1 MQLQSAQEA
10 VLPAYL
16 ASFDRLSGDRRTRVT
31 LGETV
36 KGIIG
41 AGSLVCQQ
49 IAASSAVLSAA
60 KESGQRVSRLA
71 RGESTKRS
79 QISAETLTAVLRE
92 RGIKQLSE
100 TDVDELWLIAD
111 GSELRKPYARE
122 MPYLMQVLDLKK
134 NKVPGYRTMNVIGV
148 VPSRRWILYHR
159 LFSSKEED
167 FLSESLEAEWAL
179 QTVSQALQE
188 VKERMSITWILDTGF
203 DNVAVWR
210 TIWEQEEHVV
220 CRLKHKERLIE
231 YQTQDGRWIEG
242 DVQGARQALQP
253 MCDAW
258 TEMVVRRGR
267 QRKAKRQ
274 PVPVKI
280 SACPVRLTYQTNV
293 RREGPG
299 QEVQKELWLV
309 EVRLPGTKLD
319 PWLLLTDWP
328 VTDADSALR
337 IFRMYRQRWAVE
349 DGFRFIKDVLGWED
363 VQLLDLEGIRTLLAL
378 GCVAAGFM
386 YELGVTLEHEGV
398 QLLARLGGWIPR
410 KDSKPGKIVL
420 TRGLRRLLDLLV
432 TNAVLDRYRSEH
444 GDLPPQIAALLQ
456 PSPSGEL

>member
-10 VLPAYL
+10 VLQAYL
-16 ASFDRLSGDRRTRVT
+16 ASFNPLSGDRRTQVT

-60 KESGQRVSRLA
+60 KEGRQRVSRLA

-79 QISAETLTAVLRE
+79 PIDAKTLTAVLRE
-92 RGIKQLSE
+92 RGIEHLSG
-100 TDVDELWLIAD
+100 TRAQELWLIAD

-134 NKVPGYRTMNVIGV
+134 KLPGYRTMNVIGV
-148 VPSRRWILYHR
+148 VPSRRGILYHR
-159 LFSSKEED
+159 LFSSKEEE
-167 FLSESLEAEWAL
+167 FLSESLEVQWAL
-179 QTVSQALQE
+179 ETVSQALQE
-188 VKERMSITWILDTGF
+188 VRRRMSVTWILDTGF
-203 DNVAVWR
+203 DDVAVWR
-210 TIWEQEEHVV
+210 TIWEQEERVV
-220 CRLKHKERLIE
+220 CRLKHKERLIK
-231 YQTQDGRWIEG
+231 YQGQNGRWSKG
-242 DVQGARQALQP
+242 DVQGALQELQP

-280 SACPVRLTYQTNV
+280 SVCPVRLTYQTNV

-299 QEVQKELWLV
+299 QEIQKELWLV
-309 EVRLPGTKLD
+309 EVRLLGTTLD

-349 DGFRFIKDVLGWED
+349 DGFRFIKDILGWED

-378 GCVAAGFM
+378 GCVAAGFL
-386 YELGVTLEHEGV
+386 YELGVPLEHEGI

-410 KDSKPGKIVL
+410 KNSKPGKIVL

-444 GDLPPQIAALLQ
+444 GDLPPQIAAFLQ